1 MSKFV
6 RVQTELRDVTLV
18 KRALD
23 ELELRY
29 REDAVYTHRWTGHEE
44 RVRFLV
50 DAPAPTFGLRAGD
63 DGVLELMGDDMGM
76 RKLRQT
82 LGRIQ
87 QRYAYHTVLAAVNEA
102 GFDLVDER
110 AGDDQVIRLTVR
122 RWS

>member
-23 ELELRY
+23 ELDLRY

-50 DAPAPTFGLRAGD
+50 DAPAPTFGLRAGVTTASSNWWATTWACKAAPD
-63 DGVLELMGDDMGM
+63 VGPHSAA
-76 RKLRQT
+76 LR
-82 LGRIQ
+82 LPHRAGRGEF
-87 QRYAYHTVLAAVNEA
+87 V
-102 GFDLVDER
+102 GFDLVTS
-110 AGDDQVIRLTVR
+110 AAIDQVIRLTVR

>member
-23 ELELRY
+23 ELDLRY

-63 DGVLELMGDDMGM
+63 DGVLELVGDDMGM

-82 LGRIQ
+82 LGEAASARVATHYTIEQ
-87 QRYAYHTVLAAVNEA
+87 EVAAHEKMYAEA
-102 GFDLVDER
+102 LG
-110 AGDDQVIRLTVR
+110 
-122 RWS
+122 W

>member
-6 RVQTELRDVTLV
+6 RVQTELRDLALV

-23 ELELRY
+23 ELEIRY
-29 REDAVYTHRWTGHEE
+29 REDAVYTHRWTGRSE
-44 RVRFLV
+44 RVAFLI
-50 DAPAPTFGLRAGD
+50 DAPTPAFGLRAGE
-63 DGVLELMGDDMGM
+63 DGVLELVGDDMGM
-76 RKLRQT
+76 RALQKT
-82 LGRIQ
+82 LGRVQ

-110 AGDDQVIRLTVR
+110 TAEDQVIRLTVR